1 MLISSKTKNG
11 KIILGLLSYTFEDGN
26 ASMEELEKLLES
38 YRENPNFDILLYKE
52 ESENFIGLI
61 CIEFNTSSTNE
72 LEKPSS
78 TTIIV
83 HRIAVVPSFRDEGV
97 GYRMYESLRQLYPNA
112 TVIGS
117 MDTVD
122 LLSKWLTIYNRHHQ
136 KDERR

>member
-11 KIILGLLSYTFEDGN
+11 KIILGLLSYTFEGGN
-26 ASMEELEKLLES
+26 ASMEDLEKLLEN
-38 YRENPNFDILLYKE
+38 YRENPNFDILLFKDE

-61 CIEFNTSSTNE
+61 CIELNTSPSDD
-72 LEKPSS
+72 LDKPSS

-112 TVIGS
+112 SVIGS
-117 MDTVD
+117 MDTVE
-122 LLSKWLTIYNRHHQ
+122 LLSKWLTRYNQNH
-136 KDERR
+136 